1 MSDARP
7 RPPPLAAP
15 PRPPAPSCLP
25 MAAADTRGCPADI
38 RESPAR
44 GPPRPPMQ
52 RLLLLLLLLP
62 LPGALGYGGHP
73 VAPGGVAP
81 YSGGGARRG
90 GGWGYVREP
99 AEGFF
104 IAGSSIKAM
113 NGVYKKVE
121 RVPAAIPHK
130 FHYAYRQWPHGTE
143 DQMRGCAQ
151 AACCCWLHGRQPEPS
166 RPSGAC
172 RTLVSA
178 RPPCRSGDTPWVWP
192 RRDAG
197 AGEGARAGR
206 RLRGRR
212 SLEEVRVAAHR
223 PRPPRPLRARG

>member
-1 MSDARP
+1 MLCVAHPSDVRPLPPALPAGAAPRP
-7 RPPPLAAP
+7 RPAARGLAGRLVHGAGAP
-15 PRPPAPSCLP
+15 AMVDDRTAGAPA
-25 MAAADTRGCPADI
+25 A
-38 RESPAR
+38 

-90 GGWGYVREP
+90 GGWGYVRDP

-151 AACCCWLHGRQPEPS
+151 AACCCLLHGRQPEPS
-166 RPSGAC
+166 RLSGAC
-172 RTLVSA
+172 RTAA
-178 RPPCRSGDTPWVWP
+178 RQC
-192 RRDAG
+192 
-197 AGEGARAGR
+197 
-206 RLRGRR
+206 
-212 SLEEVRVAAHR
+212 SLPV
-223 PRPPRPLRARG
+223 PLRRHAVGVAPQGRWRW